1 MNRLRLSDRRSA
13 RSAAS
18 ERGRDLFLS
27 FEERLSDSPFVER
40 VWRSWSGAGGRFV
53 SVATTNLELVVSKV
67 RGRMVATHR
76 GPEMRPTIAD
86 CPGDGAWVAIRFRPG
101 VHLRPLPTAQLLD
114 GRSLHAPVGA
124 DRRFSLLGADWEP
137 PSFENAEA
145 FVARLARA
153 GVLARDEAV
162 EAAMAADGQI
172 LTPRS
177 VQRRFLKA
185 TGMTFAHLRQVRR
198 ARQAAVM
205 LQEGASILDTA
216 FECGYFDQAHL
227 TRSVKTYIGQ
237 TPAMIARAEQQLSF
251 LYKTGDG
258 RSL

>member
-1 MNRLRLSDRRSA
+1 M
-13 RSAAS
+13 
-18 ERGRDLFLS
+18 
-27 FEERLSDSPFVER
+27 ER

-53 SVATTNLELVVSKV
+53 SVATTNLELVVSSV
-67 RGRMVATHR
+67 QGLMSATVR

-101 VHLRPLPTAQLLD
+101 VHLRPLPTALLLD
-114 GRSLHAPVGA
+114 GRNLHLPIGS
-124 DRRFSLLGADWEP
+124 DRRFALLGTDWEP

-145 FVARLARA
+145 FVARLARS
-153 GVLARDEAV
+153 GLLARDEAV
-162 EAAMAADGQI
+162 EATIAADGQV

-185 TGMTFAHLRQVRR
+185 TGMTFTHLRQVRR

-205 LQEGASILDTA
+205 LQNGASILDTT
-216 FECGYFDQAHL
+216 FESGYFDQAHL
-227 TRSVKTYIGQ
+227 TRSLKAYIGQ

-251 LYKTGDG
+251 LYKTGEG
-258 RSL
+258 SSI